1 MLSSPHRHRPGGNH
15 AIDAEAAT
23 KRHFLHSYNVVHM
36 PQGCG
41 CVMGVAHMRAHARDL
56 HSRDCLQDMAR
67 RMGKRS
73 QLAGRGTYHTA
84 FSSYCSASSADVR
97 ISKGEIDIVEGVNDQ
112 GSDLV
117 SLHTSP
123 GKNFRS

>member
-1 MLSSPHRHRPGGNH
+1 M
-15 AIDAEAAT
+15 
-23 KRHFLHSYNVVHM
+23 
-36 PQGCG
+36 C
-41 CVMGVAHMRAHARDL
+41 AHAGNL

-67 RMGKRS
+67 PVGERS
-73 QLAGRGTYHTA
+73 QLAGRGTYHSA
-84 FSSYCSASSADVR
+84 FCPDGFANAH

-123 GKNFRS
+123 GTHFRSRARRAFSRLRDAAQIVPCRNHVL

>member
-1 MLSSPHRHRPGGNH
+1 
-15 AIDAEAAT
+15 
-23 KRHFLHSYNVVHM
+23 
-36 PQGCG
+36 
-41 CVMGVAHMRAHARDL
+41 
-56 HSRDCLQDMAR
+56 MAR

-84 FSSYCSASSADVR
+84 FSWYCSTGSADAR

-123 GKNFRS
+123 GKHFRFARRAFSRLTDTAQIAPCRDHVRWLGERSFRHLAPRYCDVNQTPQ

>member
-1 MLSSPHRHRPGGNH
+1 M
-15 AIDAEAAT
+15 
-23 KRHFLHSYNVVHM
+23 
-36 PQGCG
+36 CG
-41 CVMGVAHMRAHARDL
+41 DL

-67 RMGKRS
+67 PVGERS
-73 QLAGRGTYHTA
+73 QLAGGGTYHSA
-84 FSSYCSASSADVR
+84 FSWHWPDGFADAR

-123 GKNFRS
+123 GTHFRSLARRALSRLRCATQIVPCRNHVL

>member
-1 MLSSPHRHRPGGNH
+1 
-15 AIDAEAAT
+15 
-23 KRHFLHSYNVVHM
+23 
-36 PQGCG
+36 
-41 CVMGVAHMRAHARDL
+41 MRAHAGDL

-84 FSSYCSASSADVR
+84 FSWYCSASSADAR
-97 ISKGEIDIVEGVNDQ
+97 LSKGEIDIVEGVNDQ

-123 GKNFRS
+123 GKNFRSRGTHSPNSEIQRRLFHAGITCDDWVSVRLDIWRRDIVM

>member
-1 MLSSPHRHRPGGNH
+1 
-15 AIDAEAAT
+15 
-23 KRHFLHSYNVVHM
+23 
-36 PQGCG
+36 
-41 CVMGVAHMRAHARDL
+41 
-56 HSRDCLQDMAR
+56 MAR

-84 FSSYCSASSADVR
+84 FSWYCSTGSADAR

-123 GKNFRS
+123 GKHFRLRGAHFPNSLIQHRLLHAGITCDGWVSVLLDIWRRDTVM